1 MKPYDE
7 EKHEYLIL
15 EMMNA
20 EDVALNGE
28 EADTI
33 MTELEELPSPEV
45 IAEQVKRAGFDT
57 FEVTLVKETVKRYQ
71 V

>member
-1 MKPYDE
+1 MRLYDE
-7 EKHEYLIL
+7 ETYEYLLL

-33 MTELEELPSPEV
+33 VTEHEELPSPDV
-45 IAEQVKRAGFDT
+45 IAEHVKQAGFDT
-57 FEVTLVKETVKRYQ
+57 FEVTLVKEIVKRYQ